1 MSKLVI
7 ISGATATGKSE
18 LAIEVAKEIGAEIIS
33 ADSMQLY
40 KGMDI
45 GTAKLTMA
53 ERQGITHHLLDLVDV
68 KTDVTVSWYQEL
80 ARAKIDEL
88 RGAGKSV
95 VVVGGTGLYIKA
107 ILDDL
112 NFPETDPE
120 VRMKLNQEAEKIGGD
135 AMHQKLAKLDPAASL
150 AIPKENVRRVIRALE
165 VIEITG
171 KPFTAILPREDSTKY
186 PDAMQFGLAMDRES
200 LDIRID
206 NRVAKMWEAG
216 FVDEVE
222 ELILTLSK
230 EGNSTAVIGTILR
243 DRYAVPDARL
253 VTGERISQT
262 LARNN
267 IVPSYPE
274 DMMNL
279 MRKALSLI
287 DHLNSNKK
295 DLHNRR
301 QLELCESRI
310 RRLAKYY
317 IGTGR
322 LSSTWAYKRDQLR
335 LMVE

>member
-88 RGAGKSV
+88 RGAGNSV

-135 AMHQKLAKLDPAASL
+135 AMHQRLAKLDPAASL
-150 AIPKENVRRVIRALE
+150 AIPKENMRRVIRALE

-222 ELILTLSK
+222 ELINQGILEGKTAQAAIGYAQIIRMKHGSMSQEEAIEDTARATRQYARRQETWFSRDLRITWLSATSNVS
-230 EGNSTAVIGTILR
+230 E
-243 DRYAVPDARL
+243 
-253 VTGERISQT
+253 
-262 LARNN
+262 
-267 IVPSYPE
+267 
-274 DMMNL
+274 
-279 MRKALSLI
+279 RKASLLQAI
-287 DHLNSNKK
+287 LKS
-295 DLHNRR
+295 
-301 QLELCESRI
+301 
-310 RRLAKYY
+310 
-317 IGTGR
+317 
-322 LSSTWAYKRDQLR
+322 
-335 LMVE
+335 